1 MLKKRKLLSILLVL
15 SLLCSLCAPTALA
28 VEPTEKQIKIVID
41 LRTYTGAVS
50 GQFKIS
56 GNTYEIKAGERNEYI
71 VNEKF
76 QTEGGGGVTS
86 IVTST
91 VTLDNFSPSGY
102 KGWTVSGTASNGEL
116 NQYLHD
122 HEDTGKYVLSY
133 SNKEEKTFI
142 TIQGN
147 KLSFKMT
154 SMSRILNSDYGLGG
168 GSTIILAPAPAESTH
183 SATVSVAQEGRGTAE
198 ALKGTVAD
206 QYVLAAMG
214 AEDYAFDYWLAEGS
228 SDRIY
233 DNPYTVNLTKNTN
246 FTAYFRDRRVL
257 TVENAGHGT
266 ASFSYVNS
274 SNGADQYTL
283 TATPDELYMFD
294 YWSWEGVPTGAEN
307 SAPEEQALPDEDMPR
322 KSLRQPS
329 LPRTGRR
336 MPPGRKR
343 LHPPRWLCC
352 A

>member
-1 MLKKRKLLSILLVL
+1 MLKKRKFLSILLVL
-15 SLLCSLCAPTALA
+15 SLLCSLCAPGALA

-50 GQFKIS
+50 GQFKIA
-56 GNTYEIKAGERNEYI
+56 GNTYEIKAGELNEYI

-76 QTEGGGGVTS
+76 QTEGGGGYTS
-86 IVTST
+86 IGTST
-91 VTLDNFSPSGY
+91 VTLDDFSPSGY

-116 NQYLHD
+116 NQYLHE

-168 GSTIILAPAPAESTH
+168 GSTIILAPAPAESTY

-214 AEDYAFDYWLAEGS
+214 AEGYAFDYWLAEGS

-233 DNPYTVNLTKNTN
+233 DNPYTVNLTKNPN
-246 FTAYFRDRRVL
+246 FTAYFRDRRVP

-307 SAPEEQALPDEDMPR
+307 SAPEEQI
-322 KSLRQPS
+322 
-329 LPRTGRR
+329 RR
-336 MPPGRKR
+336 
-343 LHPPRWLCC
+343 
-352 A
+352 